1 LQFTGDVRERTL
13 LRVAGVDVGGRRKGF
28 HAAVIERR
36 SLLAGPV
43 PLRSVGAAIE
53 WLLEY
58 RPVLVAVDAP
68 IELGPR
74 ACERDLA
81 RTICGL
87 YYTPAAVEGPFYEW
101 MRHGLELYAALRH
114 AGLRAVECFP
124 TATWTRLAGPRGSR
138 RRAGWSA
145 AALSRLPVRGVPSRI
160 GQDGRD
166 AIGAAYTAWLHV
178 SGRTESFGSIVVPRR

>member
-1 LQFTGDVRERTL
+1 MSQRSL

-43 PLRSVGAAIE
+43 VASLMADFGA
-53 WLLEY
+53 
-58 RPVLVAVDAP
+58 
-68 IELGPR
+68 ELGPR

-124 TATWTRLAGPRGSR
+124 TATWTRLAGPRGGR

-145 AALSRLPVRGVPSRI
+145 AALSRLRVRSVPSRI